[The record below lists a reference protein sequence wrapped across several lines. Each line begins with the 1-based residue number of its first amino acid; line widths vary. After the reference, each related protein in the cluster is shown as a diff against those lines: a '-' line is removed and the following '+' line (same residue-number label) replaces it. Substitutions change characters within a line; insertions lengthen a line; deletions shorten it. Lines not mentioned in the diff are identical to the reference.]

1 MPPRWLPIALLGL
14 LWAAD
19 APTWN
24 GRAARL
30 APSRQ
35 DAGSLQ
41 INNALGTLGFA
52 AGLAASL
59 LLTPVL
65 PAWIAWLGAALA
77 ICGAALRC
85 WAIVTLGPLF
95 TLTVQVRPG
104 QALIDRGPYRWI
116 RHPSYAGADLALLGI
131 GFSSGNWVPP
141 ILFIAPWLAAH
152 VYRIRIEERALL
164 ATLGESYARYRDRTW
179 AMVPLIW

>member
-1 MPPRWLPIALLGL
+1 MPPRWLPIVLLGL

-19 APTWN
+19 APTWTD
-24 GRAARL
+24 RAARL
-30 APSRQ
+30 TPSRQ

-41 INNALGTLGFA
+41 VNNALGTLGFA

-59 LLTPVL
+59 LLPPSL
-65 PAWIAWLGAALA
+65 PTWIAWSGVALA
-77 ICGAALRC
+77 TCGAVLRY

-104 QALIDRGPYRWI
+104 QPLIERGPYRWV
-116 RHPSYAGADLALLGI
+116 RHPSYAGANLALLGI
-131 GFSSGNWVPP
+131 GLSSGNWVPP
-141 ILFIAPWLAAH
+141 ILFVGPWLAAH

-164 ATLGESYARYRDRTW
+164 ATLGEPYARYRDRTW